1 MQGRTQRRLA
11 AIVAADVVG
20 YSRLMGMDEAGTL
33 AALRQ
38 HRAELID
45 PAIAEFGG
53 RIVKTMGDGLLLEFP
68 SVVDAV
74 QCALQVQNAMAARN
88 ENIAEDRRIVFR
100 IGINLGDIII
110 DGDDIRGDGI
120 NIAARLEG
128 LAEPGGICISRRVHE
143 DVQDRLA
150 DEFADGGKQT
160 LKNIAR
166 PVQVWRWSSSGTQ
179 QTIQEETEAQPLPD
193 KPSIAVLPFD
203 NMSGDGEQEY
213 FADGITEDIITELS
227 RFREFLVIARNSTF
241 VYKGAA
247 MDLTAVARELNA
259 RYIVEGSVRK
269 AGNRVR
275 VTAQLIEG
283 TTNTHLW
290 ADRFDGD
297 LTDIFALQDEITA
310 AIVRAVAPRFVQA
323 EVERSAKLSETQLSS
338 WDSLL
343 RARALLAALDR
354 EGVGEAMPLLRTAI
368 RQDPRNAQAHSW
380 LAYALFLSS
389 AFGWFGDPDISRDE
403 AVSFARQAV
412 SIDPDDALSH
422 VVLGLIE
429 ASATNDMQA
438 AARAYERA
446 LGINPNFAMA
456 YGFMGGNQAVLGN
469 FAAART
475 HLDQALRL
483 SPRDPS
489 AGLWQILYNIGLFGA
504 ERYDDVVSG
513 ADEAIRSNPDFAGL
527 YRQRA
532 AALAKLGRIEEAR
545 NDIKQVLRLDPD
557 ITIKIMRGTPFWL
570 DVEPFLD
577 ALREAGLPEE

>member
-110 DGDDIRGDGI
+110 DGDDIHGDGI

-354 EGVGEAMPLLRTAI
+354 FAQRTETKPEPESDEPDSLAYTGRLFGGLIQDVRRRLPHYASDFRDGFHSKSVASTLFLFFACLAPAVTFGGIMAELTDNHIGAVEMIVASAFCGVTYALLAGQPLIILGGTDPLLVFT
-368 RQDPRNAQAHSW
+368 W
-380 LAYALFLSS
+380 LLYVLCGQLELGDYFLEVFALVGLWTGLMLLVLAATDASCLVS
-389 AFGWFGDPDISRDE
+389 ISRD
-403 AVSFARQAV
+403 SR
-412 SIDPDDALSH
+412 
-422 VVLGLIE
+422 
-429 ASATNDMQA
+429 
-438 AARAYERA
+438 
-446 LGINPNFAMA
+446 
-456 YGFMGGNQAVLGN
+456 
-469 FAAART
+469 
-475 HLDQALRL
+475 
-483 SPRDPS
+483 
-489 AGLWQILYNIGLFGA
+489 
-504 ERYDDVVSG
+504 
-513 ADEAIRSNPDFAGL
+513 
-527 YRQRA
+527 
-532 AALAKLGRIEEAR
+532 
-545 NDIKQVLRLDPD
+545 
-557 ITIKIMRGTPFWL
+557 
-570 DVEPFLD
+570 
-577 ALREAGLPEE
+577 